1 MQNNW
6 FEFSRFDLNG
16 PAFKERLRHADC
28 GPHLDILRASL
39 SCWLPDAKSA
49 LGQSSTVK
57 RSVNKMFFSGKS
69 KKSRDSLN
77 ETRESE
83 ASKYS
88 DAPRRGPSPS
98 YGTPESRDLHAV
110 LAENAQL
117 KSKLNSQREG
127 AIEAVRKA
135 ESEQLHAVQ
144 IASQLRESLRESEE
158 RFTMLRT
165 GFMSLDGVFLLF

>member
-1 MQNNW
+1 
-6 FEFSRFDLNG
+6 
-16 PAFKERLRHADC
+16 
-28 GPHLDILRASL
+28 
-39 SCWLPDAKSA
+39 
-49 LGQSSTVK
+49 
-57 RSVNKMFFSGKS
+57 MFFSGKS

-77 ETRESE
+77 DSE
-83 ASKYS
+83 ASKS
-88 DAPRRGPSPS
+88 SH
-98 YGTPESRDLHAV
+98 GTPESRNLHAV

-144 IASQLRESLRESEE
+144 KAAQLRESLRESEE
-158 RFTMLRT
+158 QFTTLRT